1 MSTFEESPKTRPVAT
16 DWRKRFPIGSQR
28 PAGRRDVR
36 CPTGNFWASLAVVGA
51 SIAGLVLQSPGAG
64 AAVVPAHA
72 KVTVGSK
79 TYKWSG
85 GTCPTTVNSA
95 QYFLSIGEGTGGLE
109 MIGKVSGGKFT
120 NMKIALVKGSY
131 STADSK
137 DSGTITAKG
146 GTFKGVDV
154 YGKKMKGS
162 FTC

>member
-1 MSTFEESPKTRPVAT
+1 MFH
-16 DWRKRFPIGSQR
+16 RKFL
-28 PAGRRDVR
+28 
-36 CPTGNFWASLAVVGA
+36 ASLAVVGT
-51 SIAGLVLQSPGAG
+51 SVIGLVLQSPGAG
-64 AAVVPAHA
+64 ATVVPAHA

-85 GTCPTTVNSA
+85 GTCPPTVNSA
-95 QYFLSIGEGTGGLE
+95 QYFLNVGKGGTDGLE
-109 MIGKVSGGKFT
+109 MIGKVRGGKFT

-137 DSGTITAKG
+137 DSGTINAKG

-154 YGKKMKGS
+154 YGKKMMGT